1 MKIVDSLWMAAFFYG
16 SCLPCKKP
24 CRFNRYFSED
34 DYKMRDWLIYQI
46 EHFNVLMILV
56 MIVFVSALSR
66 ANLQKQLK
74 AQNEEVYKEFEEIK
88 DEIRGIGG
96 NRFR

>member
-1 MKIVDSLWMAAFFYG
+1 
-16 SCLPCKKP
+16 
-24 CRFNRYFSED
+24 
-34 DYKMRDWLIYQI
+34 MRDWLIYQI

>member
-1 MKIVDSLWMAAFFYG
+1 MIDWITGQFETLNVVSLV
-16 SCLPCKKP
+16 
-24 CRFNRYFSED
+24 
-34 DYKMRDWLIYQI
+34 I
-46 EHFNVLMILV
+46 
-56 MIVFVSALSR
+56 MIVFVSMLSR

-96 NRFR
+96 RLR

>member
-1 MKIVDSLWMAAFFYG
+1 MTNWLLHQFESLNIL
-16 SCLPCKKP
+16 S
-24 CRFNRYFSED
+24 
-34 DYKMRDWLIYQI
+34 LII
-46 EHFNVLMILV
+46 
-56 MIVFVSALSR
+56 MIVFVSMLSR

-96 NRFR
+96 GRFR

>member
-1 MKIVDSLWMAAFFYG
+1 MKEWLFFQ
-16 SCLPCKKP
+16 L
-24 CRFNRYFSED
+24 
-34 DYKMRDWLIYQI
+34 
-46 EHFNVLMILV
+46 EHFNVFMILV
-56 MIVFVSALSR
+56 MVIFVSALSR

-96 NRFR
+96 RFR

>member
-1 MKIVDSLWMAAFFYG
+1 MV
-16 SCLPCKKP
+16 
-24 CRFNRYFSED
+24 
-34 DYKMRDWLIYQI
+34 DWLLHQ
-46 EHFNVLMILV
+46 FLTLNVLSLLI
-56 MIVFVSALSR
+56 MIVFVSMLSR

-96 NRFR
+96 RLR

>member
-1 MKIVDSLWMAAFFYG
+1 MK
-16 SCLPCKKP
+16 
-24 CRFNRYFSED
+24 E
-34 DYKMRDWLIYQI
+34 WLYYQL
-46 EHFNVLMILV
+46 EHFNIFMILV
-56 MIVFVSALSR
+56 MIIFVSGLSR

-96 NRFR
+96 GRFR

>member
-1 MKIVDSLWMAAFFYG
+1 
-16 SCLPCKKP
+16 
-24 CRFNRYFSED
+24 
-34 DYKMRDWLIYQI
+34 MRDWLLYQF

-56 MIVFVSALSR
+56 MIIFVTAMSR

>member
-1 MKIVDSLWMAAFFYG
+1 
-16 SCLPCKKP
+16 
-24 CRFNRYFSED
+24 
-34 DYKMRDWLIYQI
+34 MRDWLLYQF

-56 MIVFVSALSR
+56 MIIFVTAMSR

-96 NRFR
+96 RLR

>member
-1 MKIVDSLWMAAFFYG
+1 
-16 SCLPCKKP
+16 
-24 CRFNRYFSED
+24 
-34 DYKMRDWLIYQI
+34 
-46 EHFNVLMILV
+46 MI
-56 MIVFVSALSR
+56 IFVTAMSR

-96 NRFR
+96 RLR

>member
-1 MKIVDSLWMAAFFYG
+1 
-16 SCLPCKKP
+16 
-24 CRFNRYFSED
+24 
-34 DYKMRDWLIYQI
+34 
-46 EHFNVLMILV
+46 
-56 MIVFVSALSR
+56 MIVFVSMLSR

>member
-1 MKIVDSLWMAAFFYG
+1 MKEWLYFQFESL
-16 SCLPCKKP
+16 
-24 CRFNRYFSED
+24 
-34 DYKMRDWLIYQI
+34 
-46 EHFNVLMILV
+46 NVLSLIF
-56 MIVFVSALSR
+56 MIVFVSMLSR